1 MLLEN
6 AVILIL
12 DDEPDALVQSREAM
26 EQFVP
31 ADHILTATDQS
42 QALNLIGKD
51 RVDLLFLDVEMP
63 GINGFTLA
71 DYIHKLKPE
80 LKYVFLTGHTE
91 LGAESYDYEPIGF
104 LSKPVD
110 PARLQRTL
118 ERFRDSRGGG
128 TSAGKKDLV
137 ALDTKT
143 GFVLISP
150 ADIRYIAKEGRRTVI
165 HCAGQD
171 HQVQYA
177 LDALEAIFS
186 DYGFFRLH
194 QSVLA
199 PLDRIAAV
207 QTAGYGNT
215 FTAVLDDGSSLPVSR
230 RSYAKLREHLTA
242 RGVRFM

>member
-6 AVILIL
+6 TTVLIL
-12 DDEPDALVQSREAM
+12 DDEPDSLAQSREAM

-31 ADHILTATDQS
+31 ADHILTTTDQS
-42 QALNLIGKD
+42 KALDYIGKGMTE
-51 RVDLLFLDVEMP
+51 LLFLDVEMP

-110 PARLQRTL
+110 TARLQRTL
-118 ERFRDSRGGG
+118 ERFRDSRSGG
-128 TSAGKKDLV
+128 TAAGKKDQV

-143 GFVLISP
+143 GFVLLSP

-165 HCAGQD
+165 HCTGQD

-177 LDALEAIFS
+177 LDALEAVFS
-186 DYGFFRLH
+186 DYGLFRLH

-199 PLDRIAAV
+199 PLDRITAV
-207 QTAGYGNT
+207 QMSDFGNT
-215 FTAVLDDGSSLPVSR
+215 FTAVLDDGTSLPVSR
-230 RSYAKLREHLTA
+230 RSYAKLREYLA
-242 RGVRFM
+242 SRGVRFM